1 MDERPIFDPD
11 ILEAI
16 EVFRGGEQDQ
26 GDPAL
31 RAAAEAAR
39 IDPNL
44 AERLARIRDWDR
56 RCADAIRQ
64 VAVPPELAPRIV
76 ELLKQRPT
84 ALAAV
89 VTQSGSRDDAL
100 HPERPASRDA
110 LASAPPARRRRYWRW
125 AVPAAAS
132 IAVAALGIWMVL
144 GQDHRWPGPDEL
156 CRTAIG
162 LFEAPAPAASEGAPM
177 DDGAPPRAYPYSP
190 HLLRIPRT
198 QWRSVDQ
205 FGGRRAVAYDLP
217 LEGGRRA
224 TLYVLRGRAER
235 VPNAPPRQSQLQTR
249 NLSVAAWQ
257 SGELIYVLVVDGG
270 ERAYRALLESTA
282 RPWT

>member
-1 MDERPIFDPD
+1 MDERPSFDPD

-16 EVFRGGEQDQ
+16 EVFRGGDDDQ
-26 GDPAL
+26 EDSAL

-39 IDPNL
+39 TDPNL
-44 AERLARIRDWDR
+44 AEHLARIKRWDR
-56 RCADAIRQ
+56 RCADAMRQ
-64 VAVPPELAPRIV
+64 VAVPPALAPRII
-76 ELLKQRPT
+76 ELLKQKET

-89 VTQSGSRDDAL
+89 MTDSGSRGDQVR
-100 HPERPASRDA
+100 PERPISRDTPT
-110 LASAPPARRRRYWRW
+110 SAATTSRRRYWRW
-125 AVPAAAS
+125 TAAAATVV
-132 IAVAALGIWMVL
+132 AVAALGISMFL
-144 GQDHRWPGPDEL
+144 NQDRRWSGPDEL

-162 LFEAPAPAASEGAPM
+162 LFELPAPGANEGAPI
-177 DDGAPPRAYPYSP
+177 DRVAPPRAYPYSP
-190 HLLRIPRT
+190 HLLCIPNTR
-198 QWRSVDQ
+198 WRNVDQ

-270 ERAYRALLESTA
+270 EPAYRALLESTA
-282 RPWT
+282 QPWT